1 MRPGQDP
8 TRRCSELRKFSRAG
22 WSRCEATSACLPRHP
37 AVAYL
42 CLVRRLSP
50 LTKSAIMSRYIA
62 LLRAINVGRGRTV
75 KMEFVR
81 ELFESLGFAKV
92 ATFIASGNVMFEATT
107 KNVRLLEKKIGQRLR
122 HALGYEVAVFIRR
135 DTELAAIEKYK
146 PFRQSKINAATEF
159 NVIFLGDPLDEK
171 FEQNVM
177 ALRTDTD
184 EFHVQGSEIYWLRRK
199 RPSGSTFSRFPSR
212 RRSVGRSPS
221 AALRQSD
228 RWP

>member
-1 MRPGQDP
+1 
-8 TRRCSELRKFSRAG
+8 
-22 WSRCEATSACLPRHP
+22 
-37 AVAYL
+37 
-42 CLVRRLSP
+42 
-50 LTKSAIMSRYIA
+50 MSRYIA

-81 ELFESLGFAKV
+81 ELFELLGFAKV

-135 DTELAAIEKYK
+135 DTELAAIAKYK